1 MYGLIGKIK
10 AQPGQR
16 GTLLDLLLQ
25 AADSLGEVEGCYIY
39 LISEAT
45 DDPDTIWITEAW
57 RSVED
62 HHASLT
68 NEAVRAI
75 ISAARPLIADMS
87 GGFEIVPVGGRGLPD
102 A

>member
-16 GTLLDLLLQ
+16 AALLDLLLQ
-25 AADSLGEVEGCYIY
+25 AAGALGEVEGCYIY

-57 RSVED
+57 RSQAD
-62 HHASLT
+62 HDASLE
-68 NEAVRAI
+68 NEGVRAV

>member
-1 MYGLIGKIK
+1 MYGLIGKFK

-16 GTLLDLLLQ
+16 AALLDLLLQ
-25 AADSLGEVEGCYIY
+25 AANSLGEVEGCYIY

-57 RSVED
+57 RSQAD
-62 HHASLT
+62 HDASLT

-75 ISAARPLIADMS
+75 IAMARPLIADIS
-87 GGFEIVPVGGRGLPD
+87 GGFEIVPVGGRGLPTS
-102 A
+102 